1 MSFSVTRWFQET
13 IIERAKRILWTRFA
27 AEMETE
33 ALLDYAEQLNRI
45 EEQAAEYEA
54 NGKPQLAQML
64 RSRAADITPEN
75 PIAAAER
82 AAKLLSAE
90 QQPGLALPALS
101 LAAKPKE
108 KSASKPIVRS
118 KGRGRPK
125 KADAKRSPAPPI
137 EPESRPD
144 TELDGRG
151 E

>member
-1 MSFSVTRWFQET
+1 MSFSISRWFQET

-27 AEMETE
+27 TEMETE
-33 ALLDYAEQLNRI
+33 ALLDYADQLNRI

-54 NGKPQLAQML
+54 NGKPHLAQML

-75 PIAAAER
+75 PIAAADR

-90 QQPGLALPALS
+90 QQPGSALPAIT

-108 KSASKPIVRS
+108 KPANKPIVRS

-125 KADAKRSPAPPI
+125 KADAKRSPAPAI
-137 EPESRPD
+137 EPESGPVA
-144 TELDGRG
+144 ELGGRG